1 MRNRFYSIVLPT
13 TLAISVTLIACG
25 AGTSRSEPSNS
36 QSVAASAQTPPS
48 QSDNSNQGNQAAD
61 KGIDQ
66 TKSTADVVSEVKS
79 KLKMEGAM
87 IPSSFPIDAGH
98 HLTAS
103 IESNGAKSY
112 EVIFY
117 QTKKALPINDKSL
130 QPNGNVPVIASF
142 IARTYEDPS
151 SATDIFPPIVE
162 GGPEAVDLGHGIKGF
177 SEGAAGHSYLNWR
190 EGNWILQIHSLLKD
204 QVNYPPLKWQACV
217 NA

>member
-1 MRNRFYSIVLPT
+1 MNAYS
-13 TLAISVTLIACG
+13 
-25 AGTSRSEPSNS
+25 
-36 QSVAASAQTPPS
+36 
-48 QSDNSNQGNQAAD
+48 
-61 KGIDQ
+61 K
-66 TKSTADVVSEVKS
+66 
-79 KLKMEGAM
+79 EGM
-87 IPSSFPIDAGH
+87 KCLLLGMNNLLRRLLQYV
-98 HLTAS
+98 LTAS
-103 IESNGAKSY
+103 IERNGAQSY